1 MAWFAQEPRV
11 TEWLA
16 VDDDALRGHVLALLR
31 VDRPA
36 LILVDG
42 RSGSG
47 KSTLAARLAAVL
59 DAGVV
64 HTDDIAWQHHPTDWA
79 DLLVA
84 GILEPWRSGCGGSFR
99 PPRWVA
105 KNRPGAIEVPT
116 TRILVAEGVGAGRSE
131 LAASA
136 DLVVWVQADPEEARR
151 RGILRDMDL
160 GRTRAQAEDFWEEW
174 GRFEDPFLAADR
186 PWTRAHLIIDGT
198 ARGADGDTRLAIGPI
213 SAG

>member
-1 MAWFAQEPRV
+1 MEWWADEPRV
-11 TEWLA
+11 PAWTA
-16 VDDDALRGHVLALLR
+16 TDDDRLRGLVETHLPPG
-31 VDRPA
+31 RPA

-47 KSTLAARLAAVL
+47 KTTLATRLARLL
-59 DAGVV
+59 EAGVV

-84 GILEPWRSGCGGSFR
+84 GILEPWRSGDGGSFR

-116 TRILVAEGVGAGRSE
+116 TRILIAEGVGAGRTE